1 MPLSE
6 EEQRILH
13 EIERQLLEQD
23 PAFARQVSS
32 VVAGRH
38 AARNC
43 KVAAFTFVVGL
54 VFMLATF
61 AASWVLGAAGFAVMF
76 ASAVAFERNLRRL
89 GRPGATGSGGGRGPW
104 RALDEAR
111 RRVRERFRRE
121 RG

>member
-23 PAFARQVSS
+23 PAFVRQVSS
-32 VVAGRH
+32 VTAGRH

-43 KVAAFTFVVGL
+43 KLAVVGFVVGL

-61 AASWVLGAAGFAVMF
+61 AVSVVLGAAGFALMF
-76 ASAVAFERNLRRL
+76 LSAVAFERNVRRL
-89 GRPGATGSGGGRGPW
+89 HRGGLTIAPERRPW
-104 RALDEAR
+104 RAMAEASR
-111 RRVRERFRRE
+111 RLRERFRRD

>member
-43 KVAAFTFVVGL
+43 KVAAVTFVAGL
-54 VFMLATF
+54 VLMLATF
-61 AASWVLGAAGFAVMF
+61 AVSVVWGAAGFAVMF

-89 GRPGATGSGGGRGPW
+89 GRAGLAPVSGRGPW

-111 RRVRERFRRE
+111 RRMRERFRRD

>member
-32 VVAGRH
+32 VTAGRH
-38 AARNC
+38 AARNL
-43 KVAAFTFVVGL
+43 KLAVVGFVAGL

-61 AASWVLGAAGFAVMF
+61 AVSVALGAAGFAVMF
-76 ASAVAFERNLRRL
+76 LSAVTFERNLRRL
-89 GRPGATGSGGGRGPW
+89 GRAGLTIAPDRGPW
-104 RALDEAR
+104 RALAEAR
-111 RRVRERFRRE
+111 RRVRERFRRD